1 MWASSQLLFGPLS
14 DRIGRSGLISSGLAA
29 QGVGVALFVLGGSL
43 PVYIAAALV
52 VGTGTGMVYPVL
64 LAFVSDNA
72 ETHSRAS
79 ALGVYRLWRDSGY
92 AAGALGTGL
101 AADRFGLDWALSG
114 TAAIVLLACAAFTL
128 GVRSTKS
135 NPS

>member
-1 MWASSQLLFGPLS
+1 MSARSLLP
-14 DRIGRSGLISSGLAA
+14 
-29 QGVGVALFVLGGSL
+29 
-43 PVYIAAALV
+43 
-52 VGTGTGMVYPVL
+52 
-64 LAFVSDNA
+64 
-72 ETHSRAS
+72 
-79 ALGVYRLWRDSGY
+79 ALGVQG
-92 AAGALGTGL
+92 AALGTGL